1 MSLRKASRRG
11 TYGSH
16 FSRVED
22 VKLQRSV
29 FDRSHTHKLT
39 FGQSVP
45 VDASWKPTTPDK
57 AKAYMDRPAQL
68 IPVYVDEV
76 LPGDTFH
83 MSTTA
88 FVRMSTPVVPLMDNL
103 YLDFFAFFV
112 PSRLLWKNYEK
123 FWGAQ
128 DDPGDSTD
136 FLIPQIKVS
145 GATNG
150 ASDPMFYGDPSNGF
164 SQYRDL
170 QDFFGIP
177 CFNKSGSIQQISV
190 NALPFRAYNFIWN
203 YWFRDQNLQKS
214 VVFNTE
220 DGGDKETDFTL
231 LPRGTRH
238 DFFHSSLPWQQKGDQ
253 PILPIAGNAAVVS
266 DPNND
271 NFVLSGA
278 TFSDKTGIYAQNSPD
293 GSGVPNKMSRLWS
306 EEASP
311 LDHVAL
317 EDDIYESAPI
327 EHLLGKVSQSGLV
340 ADMSGVSGVSISE
353 LRQLFQIQHFLE
365 RQARSGTRFKE
376 VLQSHFRVT
385 VPDERIDYPEFLGS
399 GCVPLNQ
406 SMVAQTS
413 STDQT
418 TPQGNLAA
426 FSQSLGRFAWSK
438 SFCEPGYVI
447 VLAAPRADYTYSQG
461 LNRLWSR
468 QSLYDFYLPEFSH
481 LSEQPIFNRELLVD
495 ADDSWNSGI
504 FGFQEYGSRY
514 RWNPNRSSG
523 LFRQDVSDNL
533 AVWHMGQVF
542 SKDGS
547 NGTIPATLSPAFIAE
562 TPPIGRYIA
571 VPSQPHFLADL
582 YFHLKCVRPM
592 PVYSTPGWVDH
603 F

>member
-29 FDRSHTHKLT
+29 FDRSHTHKLA
-39 FGQSVP
+39 FGMSVP
-45 VDASWKPTTPDK
+45 VDSSGKPTSPDK
-57 AKAYMDRPAQL
+57 AVAYNDRPSML
-68 IPVYVDEV
+68 VPVYVDEV

-136 FLIPQIKVS
+136 FLIPQLKVS
-145 GATNG
+145 GAVNG
-150 ASDPMFYGDPSNGF
+150 ASDPMFYGDPNNGY

-170 QDFFGIP
+170 QDHFGIP
-177 CFNKSGSIQQISV
+177 CFNKSGSVSQISV

-203 YWFRDQNLQKS
+203 YWFRDENLQKS
-214 VVFNTE
+214 VAFNTD

-238 DFFHSSLPWQQKGDQ
+238 DFFHSSLPWQQKGEQ
-253 PILPIAGNAAVVS
+253 PTLPIEGNAPVKGIVGQPV
-266 DPNND
+266 D
-271 NFVLSGA
+271 LSGPWFKNGA
-278 TFSDKTGIYAQNSPD
+278 GQGDTMI
-293 GSGVPNKMSRLWS
+293 S

-311 LDHVAL
+311 YYHFA
-317 EDDIYESAPI
+317 EKGGNIDDRSDITDITGFFSKFGNPY
-327 EHLLGKVSQSGLV
+327 
-340 ADMSGVSGVSISE
+340 ADLSGVSGVSISD

-376 VLQSHFRVT
+376 ILKAHFRVT
-385 VPDERIDYPEFLGS
+385 VNDARIDYPEFLGS
-399 GCVPLNQ
+399 GCVPIQQ
-406 SMVAQTS
+406 STVPQTS
-413 STDQT
+413 ATDT
-418 TPQGNLAA
+418 NSPQGNLAS
-426 FSQSLGRFAWSK
+426 FSQSLGRFGFAK
-438 SFCEPGYVI
+438 SFPEPGYVI
-447 VLAAPRADYTYSQG
+447 VLAAPRADYTYSQS

-481 LSEQPIFNRELLVD
+481 LSEQPIFNRELLLD
-495 ADDSWNSGI
+495 ADESWNGGI

-514 RWNPNRSSG
+514 RWNPNRASG
-523 LFRQDVSDNL
+523 LMRQDVTDNV
-533 AVWHMGQVF
+533 AVWHLGQIF

-547 NGTIPATLSPAFIAE
+547 NGTIPATLSPAFISE
-562 TPPIGRYIA
+562 TPPIGRYLA

-582 YFHLKCVRPM
+582 FFHLKCVRPM
-592 PVYSTPGWVDH
+592 PVYSTPGFVDH